1 MLCPTFALEANPPPR
16 QAKAGLSDDSRM
28 TTEPARAIANTDEGD
43 APAMPLESPISRV
56 LRRPSDRF
64 RRERPRELRY
74 KLAVG
79 IANVVSRIVAW
90 MPDGLRDWLADRA
103 GDLWI
108 RTTPVYRANVIAN
121 IGQVLGPGTSRP
133 ALEAMARNIFRM
145 SARNFGELLRLRHL
159 SPEELIALVPL
170 SAADLSLLRE
180 AHARGQGVIIAT
192 AHMGPFDLLGHAIHA
207 QGVPMTVITG
217 RTTSRFV
224 FDAVTHLRQ
233 SHDLRMVEPT
243 PGGVRRVIKALRQ
256 GEITVFLADYDFFQN
271 GIRMSFFGRETT
283 IPPGSIRI
291 ARDTGALVIPMFP
304 RRTGDGYKLA
314 VGEPFEVA
322 KTRDVDADVLAGMEI
337 LKSRLEEGIGANPDQ
352 WVLFQRAWPLEPAP
366 PVRVFPV
373 GSPLESEL
381 LKRVD
386 AVLPPPRRHE
396 DDIGVHRESGNS

>member
-1 MLCPTFALEANPPPR
+1 
-16 QAKAGLSDDSRM
+16 M
-28 TTEPARAIANTDEGD
+28 TTVPARAIADTDEGG
-43 APAMPLESPISRV
+43 APAMPLESPIGRV

-64 RRERPRELRY
+64 RKERPRELRY

-121 IGQVLGPGTSRP
+121 VGQVMGPGTPRP
-133 ALEAMARNIFRM
+133 TLEAMARNIFRM

-170 SAADLSLLRE
+170 SAADLSVLRD
-180 AHARGQGVIIAT
+180 AHARGQGVVMAT
-192 AHMGPFDLLGHAIHA
+192 AHMGPFDLLGHAIAA

-217 RTTSRFV
+217 RTTSRFI
-224 FDAVTHLRQ
+224 FDAVTHLRH
-233 SHDLRMVEPT
+233 SHLLRMVEPT
-243 PGGVRRVIKALRQ
+243 PGGVRRVVRALRQ
-256 GEITVFLADYDFFQN
+256 GEIAGFVVDYDFFQN
-271 GIRMSFFGRETT
+271 GIHMPFFGRETT
-283 IPPGSIRI
+283 LPPGAVRI
-291 ARDTGALVIPMFP
+291 ARDTGALIVPMFS
-304 RRTGDGYKLA
+304 RRGRRGYELA
-314 VGEPFEVA
+314 VGEPFEVDR
-322 KTRDVDADVLAGMEI
+322 TRDIEADVLAGMAT
-337 LKSRLEEGIGANPDQ
+337 LKSRLEAGIGANPDQ

-386 AVLPPPRRHE
+386 AVLPPPRGGGEGTR
-396 DDIGVHRESGNS
+396 R